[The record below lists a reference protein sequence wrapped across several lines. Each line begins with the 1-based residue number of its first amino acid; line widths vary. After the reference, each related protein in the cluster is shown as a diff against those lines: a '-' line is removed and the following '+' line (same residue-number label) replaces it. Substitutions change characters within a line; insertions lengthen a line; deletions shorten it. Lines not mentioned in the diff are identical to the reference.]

1 MQPPL
6 PPQQPQQPRQAPTRR
21 ASEQLDDN
29 ATLTSL
35 DIEVNTIGDKG
46 ARALAAV
53 LVNSSALMALIGDH
67 NNIGAQGARELV
79 AAQDTNRRSSCTIC
93 GTTASPRTSRT
104 SRPTAWIASALAG
117 RVELCDDELVPPRS
131 LAARA
136 AVLAFGDEPSRSNRT

>member
-6 PPQQPQQPRQAPTRR
+6 PQQQPQQPRQPPTRR

-29 ATLTSL
+29 ATLMSL

-53 LVNSSALMALIGDH
+53 LGNNSALMALIGDH

-79 AAQDTNRRSSCTIC
+79 AALDTNRTLQLYDLWHD
-93 GTTASPRTSRT
+93 GVTAD
-104 SRPTAWIASALAG
+104 IKNVSADRVDRLRAG
-117 RVELCDDELVPPRS
+117 G
-131 LAARA
+131 ARRA
-136 AVLAFGDEPSRSNRT
+136 L